1 MRNDNVNHPAHYTN
15 DPSGVECIEI
25 TRHRDF
31 NIGNA
36 IKYLWR
42 AGRKEDPTMGKAEKT
57 VEDLSKAIFY
67 IKDEIKLLGG
77 TVEEP
82 KPAIQEASVANAP
95 DGVYLIYKDGTAAA
109 YYPDN
114 KPSADGC
121 VAVGLKM
128 GSKCIAIDLHD
139 FQDEAGNKDITLT
152 TQKGDKDYSGYKDN
166 YLDAGADWDGKDNT
180 EHLKQIG
187 LNPAI
192 KLGVGQWIPALGE
205 LKFIQLFR
213 KEVNEA
219 LEYAGGDALDP
230 VWYWSSTEFS
240 AAYAWILTFD
250 DGCAYYWSTKAGNQ
264 TRVRP
269 VSAFLL

>member
-1 MRNDNVNHPAHYTN
+1 
-15 DPSGVECIEI
+15 
-25 TRHRDF
+25 
-31 NIGNA
+31 
-36 IKYLWR
+36 
-42 AGRKEDPTMGKAEKT
+42 
-57 VEDLSKAIFY
+57 
-67 IKDEIKLLGG
+67 
-77 TVEEP
+77 
-82 KPAIQEASVANAP
+82 
-95 DGVYLIYKDGTAAA
+95 
-109 YYPDN
+109 
-114 KPSADGC
+114 
-121 VAVGLKM
+121 M

-166 YLDAGADWDGKDNT
+166 YLDAGADWDGKGNT

-192 KLGVGQWIPALGE
+192 KLGVGQWIPALSE

-230 VWYWSSTEFS
+230 VWYWSSTEDS
-240 AAYAWILTFD
+240 ATGAWGLYLY
-250 DGCAYYWSTKAGNQ
+250 DGFATYWTTKAGHQ
-264 TRVRP
+264 YRVRP